1 MRRREFITATAGAAI
16 GLMLGRPRSATSSAR
31 PQRKPNVLFIMTDQ
45 QHAGMMSCTGNKWL
59 NTPAMDRLAASGVR
73 FERAYV
79 CNPAWWHG
87 HPGREPRAASPCH
100 RFSLQTGLMP
110 SAIGMAENSDSGR
123 ATVTDAMLQQ
133 SLGRLFQKAGY
144 ETVYGGKVH
153 LPRNINDVQEIG
165 YRKLTADARQGLADA
180 CATFIKGQHTRPF
193 LLFASFINPHDI
205 CYMAINDFR
214 RASGEVPV
222 DNIDSRTCE
231 AVLARAREAGDISA
245 FVEKNCPPLPANVAR
260 PSWPCFHGLEAHATV
275 PDAEPECITQ
285 KYITAAPFL
294 LCEAALPTPPK
305 QPLRLRRPDRCEER
319 VRAHVR
325 QNWTQDQWR
334 LHRWAYCRLT
344 EVVDREIG
352 TVLDALREA
361 GLEDNTLIVL
371 TSDHGDM
378 DSAHRME
385 HKSVL
390 YEESVRVPFIM
401 SYRGMIPTGIVDDTH
416 LVSNGLDLLPT
427 LCDYAGIEI
436 PEGLPGRSLRPL
448 AAAKDGT
455 AWRDFVVCES
465 QNGRMLRTDRFKY
478 CIYDSGRGREQ
489 LTDLEHDAG
498 EMRNLAEVRDYKD
511 VLDTHRELLRG
522 WVGKTVDR
530 IAAEYLDPPD
540 VRRID
545 VKWIR
550 QAHHKP

>member
-1 MRRREFITATAGAAI
+1 MKRREFITATAGAAI
-16 GLMLGRPRSATSSAR
+16 GLMLGRARSATSSAR
-31 PQRKPNVLFIMTDQ
+31 PQSKPNILFIMTDQ
-45 QHAGMMSCTGNKWL
+45 QHAGMMSCTANKWL
-59 NTPAMDRLAASGVR
+59 RTSAMDGLAASGVR
-73 FERAYV
+73 FERAYA
-79 CNPAWWHG
+79 CNPVCV
-87 HPGREPRAASPCH
+87 PS

-110 SAIGMAENSDSGR
+110 SAIGMGENSDSGR
-123 ATVTDAMLQQ
+123 ATVTDAVLQQ

-153 LPRNINDVQEIG
+153 LPKKMNDVQEIG

-214 RASGEVPV
+214 RAIGEAPA

-245 FVEKNCPPLPANVAR
+245 FVEKSCPPVPANY
-260 PSWPCFHGLEAHATV
+260 EV

-285 KYITAAPFL
+285 KYVNAAPFR
-294 LCEAALPTPPK
+294 AY
-305 QPLRLRRPDRCEER
+305 
-319 VRAHVR
+319 VRK
-325 QNWTQDQWR
+325 NWTAEQWR

-344 EVVDREIG
+344 EMVDREIG
-352 TVLDALREA
+352 TVLDSLREA
-361 GLEDNTLIVL
+361 GLGDNTLIVF

-378 DSAHRME
+378 DSAHRLE

-401 SYRGMIPTGIVDDTH
+401 SYTGMIPKGIVDNTH

-436 PEGLPGRSLRPL
+436 PEGLQGRSLRPL
-448 AAAKDGT
+448 ADGKDK
-455 AWRDFVVCES
+455 AQWRDFVVCES

-478 CIYDSGRGREQ
+478 CIYDSGRSREQ

-498 EMRNLAEVRDYKD
+498 EMRNLAGLAHYKD
-511 VLDTHRELLRG
+511 VLDTHRKLLRG
-522 WVGKTVDR
+522 WVEKTGDK
-530 IAAEYLDPPD
+530 IAAEYLD
-540 VRRID
+540 VNS
-545 VKWIR
+545 
-550 QAHHKP
+550 